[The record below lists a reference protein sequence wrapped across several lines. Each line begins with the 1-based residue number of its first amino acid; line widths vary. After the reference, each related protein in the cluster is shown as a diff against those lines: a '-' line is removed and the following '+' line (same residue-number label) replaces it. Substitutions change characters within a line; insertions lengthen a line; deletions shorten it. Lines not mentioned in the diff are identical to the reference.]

1 MNESQ
6 QEQYSSRK
14 KEIEDIKAS
23 LKLLP
28 DLLKASVGSQLESQI
43 GVLNREIRTL
53 IDDTHKVTSTTTFT
67 ITAINITITTFIDI
81 ILTTI
86 YIIIRCQH

>member
-1 MNESQ
+1 MYMNENQ
-6 QEQYSSRK
+6 QEQYNSRK

-23 LKLLP
+23 LKFLP
-28 DLLKASVGSQLESQI
+28 ELLKASVGSQLESQI

-53 IDDTHKVTSTTTFT
+53 IDDTHKVT
-67 ITAINITITTFIDI
+67 ITAINITITIVIGT

>member
-1 MNESQ
+1 MYMNESQ

-53 IDDTHKVTSTTTFT
+53 IDDTHKVT
-67 ITAINITITTFIDI
+67 ITAINITITTVIGT

-86 YIIIRCQH
+86 SIIIRCQH

>member
-1 MNESQ
+1 MNENQ
-6 QEQYSSRK
+6 QEQYNSRK

-67 ITAINITITTFIDI
+67 ITAITITIGI

-86 YIIIRCQH
+86 YIIIRYQH

>member
-1 MNESQ
+1 MNENQ
-6 QEQYSSRK
+6 QEQYNSRK

-53 IDDTHKVTSTTTFT
+53 IDDTLKVT
-67 ITAINITITTFIDI
+67 ITPINITITIVIGT

>member
-1 MNESQ
+1 MNEKQ
-6 QEQYSSRK
+6 QEQYNSRK

-23 LKLLP
+23 LELLP

-67 ITAINITITTFIDI
+67 ITAITITIGI

-86 YIIIRCQH
+86 YIIIRYQH

>member
-1 MNESQ
+1 MNENQ
-6 QEQYSSRK
+6 QEQYNSRK

-28 DLLKASVGSQLESQI
+28 DLLKASVGSQLESRI

-67 ITAINITITTFIDI
+67 ITAITITIGI

-86 YIIIRCQH
+86 YIIIRYQH

>member
-1 MNESQ
+1 MYMNENQ
-6 QEQYSSRK
+6 QEQYNSRK

-67 ITAINITITTFIDI
+67 ITAITITIGI

-86 YIIIRCQH
+86 YIIIRYQH

>member
-1 MNESQ
+1 MYMNENQ
-6 QEQYSSRK
+6 QEQYNSRK

-23 LKLLP
+23 LKFLP
-28 DLLKASVGSQLESQI
+28 ELLKASVGSQLESQI

-53 IDDTHKVTSTTTFT
+53 IDDTHKVT
-67 ITAINITITTFIDI
+67 ITAINITITTVLGT

-86 YIIIRCQH
+86 YIIIRCQR

>member
-1 MNESQ
+1 MYMNENQ
-6 QEQYSSRK
+6 QEQYNSRK

-23 LKLLP
+23 LKHLP
-28 DLLKASVGSQLESQI
+28 DSLRVSVGSQLESQI

-53 IDDTHKVTSTTTFT
+53 IDDTHKVT
-67 ITAINITITTFIDI
+67 ITAINITTTTVIGT

-86 YIIIRCQH
+86 YIIIRCQR

>member
-6 QEQYSSRK
+6 QEQYNSRK

-53 IDDTHKVTSTTTFT
+53 IDDTHKVT
-67 ITAINITITTFIDI
+67 ITAINITITTFIGT

>member
-1 MNESQ
+1 MYMNDQQ
-6 QEQYSSRK
+6 QEQYNSRK

-28 DLLKASVGSQLESQI
+28 DLLKASVGSQLESRI

-67 ITAINITITTFIDI
+67 ITAITITIGI

-86 YIIIRCQH
+86 YIIIRYQH